1 MDGGSS
7 FEALLGAA
15 PGAPQTESVWKVNV
29 GRAIG
34 ADYVPMAN
42 DVLRMVCIQV
52 AIQVMLVLS
61 DPTGQTRL
69 LSPDFLMLV
78 VYITLGV
85 MLYWLA
91 LRKLVVFV

>member
-1 MDGGSS
+1 MDSMLGTIDAGPP
-7 FEALLGAA
+7 ALWQLD
-15 PGAPQTESVWKVNV
+15 V

-52 AIQVMLVLS
+52 AIQVMLVLA
-61 DPTGQTRL
+61 DPTGHTSL
-69 LSPDFLMLV
+69 FSTDFVLLV

-91 LRKLVVFV
+91 LRKLMVFV